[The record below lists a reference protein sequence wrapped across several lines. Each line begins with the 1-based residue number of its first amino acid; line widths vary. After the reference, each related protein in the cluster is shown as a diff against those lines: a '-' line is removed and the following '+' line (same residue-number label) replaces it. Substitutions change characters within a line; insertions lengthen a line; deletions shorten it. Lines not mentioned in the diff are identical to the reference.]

1 MAVVDYD
8 ADFHGLMVMCE
19 LAQKEVNFD

>member
-1 MAVVDYD
+1 MALVDYD